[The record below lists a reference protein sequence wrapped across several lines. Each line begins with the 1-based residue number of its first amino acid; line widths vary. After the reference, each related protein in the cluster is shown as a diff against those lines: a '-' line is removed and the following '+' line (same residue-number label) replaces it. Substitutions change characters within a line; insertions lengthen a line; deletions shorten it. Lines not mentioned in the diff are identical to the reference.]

1 MAPNNQQQQAAAA
14 AIRLPE
20 FYADS
25 LQSSFD
31 CLDSTFATANNTQ
44 SITKFH
50 WAVSK
55 LLFSLIDT
63 VRPLSRDPTAVSNP
77 YKELQELL
85 LRSYGLND
93 EQMTNKWLDY
103 PMCGDTRPSVLW
115 DNLTALQLASMKDA
129 QTALFLRKLPRH
141 ISYVINPRAFNTTE
155 EMIQRC
161 NVLWMAQTPEEAAS
175 AAAAAVAVPSQQ
187 SPFRNSRQSP
197 SPFRRKTPGGDKSSR
212 HRSATPG
219 AAKGGR
225 SDGLFF
231 YHSRFGNKAHKGEK
245 GCSHQ
250 EN

>member
-55 LLFSLIDT
+55 LLFSLIAT
-63 VRPLSRDPTAVSNP
+63 VRPLSRNATAVSDP

-85 LRSYGLND
+85 LRSYDLSA

-115 DNLTALQLASMKDA
+115 DNLTALQPESIKDA

-161 NVLWMAQTPEEAAS
+161 NELWMSQTPEEAPS
-175 AAAAAVAVPSQQ
+175 AGAAAAVPS
-187 SPFRNSRQSP
+187 
-197 SPFRRKTPGGDKSSR
+197 
-212 HRSATPG
+212 
-219 AAKGGR
+219 
-225 SDGLFF
+225 
-231 YHSRFGNKAHKGEK
+231 
-245 GCSHQ
+245 
-250 EN
+250 